1 MPMVSGLSTFEC
13 TVIAPGG
20 VRLPA
25 SVDLPDPAVAIAILA
40 HGAGSSR
47 DSPRG
52 RAVAGT
58 LHRFGI
64 GSMRVDLLT
73 AEESRDR
80 GLVFDIGLL
89 SERLDAAVGFAAG
102 DERTRGIP
110 IALVGAST
118 GAAAAL
124 TVAARRPTAIVAVVS
139 RGGRA
144 DLAGSDLGRV
154 RAPTLL
160 LVGSD
165 DPVVLGLNREAFA
178 RLGGEKE
185 LVSIPGATHLFEEP
199 GTLEE
204 VSRRTARWIVAH
216 ARPGAGR

>member
-1 MPMVSGLSTFEC
+1 MPMTAGISSFEC
-13 TVIAPGG
+13 TVFAPGG

-25 SVDLPDPAVAIAILA
+25 SVELPDPAIALAILA

-64 GSMRVDLLT
+64 GSMRVNLLT
-73 AEESRDR
+73 EPESLDR
-80 GLVFDIGLL
+80 SIVFDIGLL
-89 SERLDAAVGFAAG
+89 ADRLDAAVGFAAG
-102 DERTRGIP
+102 DERTRGLP

-124 TVAARRPTAIVAVVS
+124 AVAARRTGTIAAVVS
-139 RGGRA
+139 RGGRP
-144 DLAGSDLGRV
+144 DLASTLLGKV

-160 LVGSD
+160 IVGGED
-165 DPVVLGLNREAFA
+165 EVVLGLNREALR
-178 RLGGEKE
+178 RLGGPRE

-204 VSRRTARWIVAH
+204 VARRTARWIAAH
-216 ARPGAGR
+216 VRP

>member
-1 MPMVSGLSTFEC
+1 MPMIAGLSTFEC
-13 TVIAPGG
+13 TVLAPGG

-25 SVDLPDPAVAIAILA
+25 SVELPDPAIALAILA

-52 RAVAGT
+52 VAVSGT

-73 AEESRDR
+73 ADESRDR
-80 GLVFDIGLL
+80 ELVFDIGLL
-89 SERLDAAVGFAAG
+89 AERLEAAVGFASG
-102 DERTRGIP
+102 DERTRNLP

-124 TVAARRPTAIVAVVS
+124 VVAARRPGTIVAVVA
-139 RGGRA
+139 RGGRP
-144 DLAGSDLGRV
+144 DLAGPDLAGV

-165 DPVVLGLNREAFA
+165 DPVVLGLNREALA
-178 RLGGEKE
+178 KLGGERE
-185 LVSIPGATHLFEEP
+185 LAVIPAAKHLFEEP

-204 VSRRTARWIVAH
+204 VARRTARWIAAH
-216 ARPGAGR
+216 ATP

>member
-1 MPMVSGLSTFEC
+1 MPMTAGLSTFEC
-13 TVIAPGG
+13 TVLAPGG

-25 SVDLPDPAVAIAILA
+25 SVELPDPAIALAILA

-52 RAVAGT
+52 VAVSGT

-73 AEESRDR
+73 ADESRDR
-80 GLVFDIGLL
+80 ELVFDIGLL
-89 SERLDAAVGFAAG
+89 AERLEAAVGFASG
-102 DERTRGIP
+102 DERTRNLP

-124 TVAARRPTAIVAVVS
+124 VVAARRPGAIVAVVA

-144 DLAGSDLGRV
+144 DLAGPDLAQV

-165 DPVVLGLNREAFA
+165 DPVVLGLNREALA
-178 RLGGEKE
+178 RLGGARE
-185 LVSIPGATHLFEEP
+185 LVTIPGATHLFEEP

-204 VSRRTARWIVAH
+204 VARRTARWIAAH
-216 ARPGAGR
+216 ATP